1 MRYRSAIVLLLGAV
15 LALCS
20 LAAARQKDKDRDKD
34 DRAKAVRIT
43 REPEAQNIT
52 ATTATVTWATSA
64 PGSSVVLYGTNQ
76 NDLDGRAESKWGS
89 GGDDHTVELKNLK
102 PNTRYFFRVET
113 GNAKGSGA
121 GTEGGIHSFET
132 KGESASAGMSPAM
145 PQGDRDRDA
154 DERGKVRIT
163 REPEAQNVTATT
175 ATVSWA
181 TNAPG
186 SSVVLYGTNPNDL
199 DGRAESKW
207 GTGGDNHTVELRNL
221 KPNTTYYFRV
231 ETGQAQGTGTST
243 EGGVHSFRTKAK

>member
-1 MRYRSAIVLLLGAV
+1 MKSKLALVSMLALV
-15 LALCS
+15 LAWGT
-20 LAAARQKDKDRDKD
+20 LATARQKDKDRDKD

-64 PGSSVVLYGTNQ
+64 PGSSVVLYGTNPS
-76 NDLDGRAESKWGS
+76 DLDGRAESRWGA
-89 GGDDHTVELKNLK
+89 GGDNHTVELKKLK
-102 PNTRYFFRVET
+102 PNTKYYFRVET
-113 GNAKGSGA
+113 GNAKGSGTSA
-121 GTEGGIHSFET
+121 EGGIHSFET
-132 KGESASAGMSPAM
+132 KGESASAGMSPAL

-154 DERGKVRIT
+154 DDRGKVRIT
-163 REPEAQNVTATT
+163 REPEAQNITATT
-175 ATVSWA
+175 ATVNWA
-181 TNAPG
+181 TSAPG

-207 GTGGDNHTVELRNL
+207 GAGGDNHTVELRNL

-231 ETGQAQGTGTST
+231 ETGQAQGTGSGT